1 MILEKQNERHNTH
14 ALSSN
19 SSSSNNHSYDFEIKN
34 KGFRNKSIKD
44 EENTSF
50 NSQTNI
56 RQIAKINSILN
67 KYNLTP
73 YSRPI
78 NVSINKIKEKRESI
92 NRKSFFAPKNQK
104 SLITTSEAQ
113 STQRKKKKKKVQIND
128 KNQTNTSFFNVNNG
142 NNTNNNKEKSEEQ
155 KKDDIAFNNLM
166 HSETIKS
173 ENKNKKKEVIYAISY
188 KTTNKETRF
197 NNIQKY
203 IDDEKKLQKKGN
215 RKSKLLI
222 YQQANNSLN
231 LIRSIEKPQISFIT
245 KINKN
250 YDTSLLGYDMFSGL
264 RLNAKNNFCFFTKKL
279 IRQEEF
285 VQMEKQL
292 KMKKYEQLK
301 KEVEEEKIPTFSSI
315 NTSSS
320 NSSKKLKAKRKPK
333 TKSKTK
339 KKTGKYQ
346 NKIKPKNI
354 STKKKKTTILP
365 KYKKLRSISMNS
377 KISNEKSED
386 RKTVTSRM
394 NAFTKIPN
402 IKKKNNNIKFE
413 RRPIDIKNRKY
424 SVLSRLPNTLFN
436 KNKLGIKNKI
446 NSTNSL
452 RIMKNFNSPF
462 KNNLLKI
469 NKITEHENNKDNNSA
484 TRDKDKQNNEIDFK
498 KF

>member
-1 MILEKQNERHNTH
+1 M
-14 ALSSN
+14 
-19 SSSSNNHSYDFEIKN
+19 
-34 KGFRNKSIKD
+34 
-44 EENTSF
+44 
-50 NSQTNI
+50 
-56 RQIAKINSILN
+56 
-67 KYNLTP
+67 
-73 YSRPI
+73 
-78 NVSINKIKEKRESI
+78 KIKKFEK
-92 NRKSFFAPKNQK
+92 
-104 SLITTSEAQ
+104 
-113 STQRKKKKKKVQIND
+113 
-128 KNQTNTSFFNVNNG
+128 
-142 NNTNNNKEKSEEQ
+142 
-155 KKDDIAFNNLM
+155 
-166 HSETIKS
+166 
-173 ENKNKKKEVIYAISY
+173 
-188 KTTNKETRF
+188 
-197 NNIQKY
+197 
-203 IDDEKKLQKKGN
+203 
-215 RKSKLLI
+215 
-222 YQQANNSLN
+222 
-231 LIRSIEKPQISFIT
+231 
-245 KINKN
+245 
-250 YDTSLLGYDMFSGL
+250 
-264 RLNAKNNFCFFTKKL
+264 
-279 IRQEEF
+279 
-285 VQMEKQL
+285 
-292 KMKKYEQLK
+292 LK

-484 TRDKDKQNNEIDFK
+484 IRDKDKQNNEIDFK
-498 KF
+498 KFLEEQKKKRSNQIRNFMKKQGIIY

>member
-1 MILEKQNERHNTH
+1 MIQNG
-14 ALSSN
+14 
-19 SSSSNNHSYDFEIKN
+19 I
-34 KGFRNKSIKD
+34 
-44 EENTSF
+44 EEG
-50 NSQTNI
+50 
-56 RQIAKINSILN
+56 
-67 KYNLTP
+67 
-73 YSRPI
+73 
-78 NVSINKIKEKRESI
+78 NKIK
-92 NRKSFFAPKNQK
+92 
-104 SLITTSEAQ
+104 
-113 STQRKKKKKKVQIND
+113 KKLD
-128 KNQTNTSFFNVNNG
+128 
-142 NNTNNNKEKSEEQ
+142 NNN
-155 KKDDIAFNNLM
+155 N
-166 HSETIKS
+166 
-173 ENKNKKKEVIYAISY
+173 
-188 KTTNKETRF
+188 
-197 NNIQKY
+197 
-203 IDDEKKLQKKGN
+203 
-215 RKSKLLI
+215 KLLI
-222 YQQANNSLN
+222 YQQMNDSRN
-231 LIRSIEKPQISFIT
+231 LLRSINKPEISFIT
-245 KINKN
+245 KLTKKIGTYYNS
-250 YDTSLLGYDMFSGL
+250 YDLFSLGI
-264 RLNAKNNFCFFTKKL
+264 RLNVRNNNCFYTKKI
-279 IRQEEF
+279 IRQDEF
-285 VQMEKQL
+285 IVIEKQ
-292 KMKKYEQLK
+292 MKIKKFEKLK

-484 TRDKDKQNNEIDFK
+484 IRDKDKQNNEIDFK
-498 KF
+498 KFLEEQKKKRSNQIRNFMKKQGMNSYNFFYPKEPSPLLGIFKNKCSVYPTLNMNRKSLIEEKEEENKYKLNDINNKKAVIDMTKYVE